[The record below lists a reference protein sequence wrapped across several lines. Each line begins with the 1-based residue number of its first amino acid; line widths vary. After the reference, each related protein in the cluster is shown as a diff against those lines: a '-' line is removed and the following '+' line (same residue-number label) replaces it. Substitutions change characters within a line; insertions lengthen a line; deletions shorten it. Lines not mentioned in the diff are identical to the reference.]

1 MFEIPANIAPALE
14 KELRRGWQRNAI
26 AAEIESKTNAK
37 LNAMD
42 HRSLDGIGRLRMRV
56 PADAFH
62 YWGQRLGYECW
73 EDEQFLREYE
83 RDNPQVKV
91 KSIGTKMS
99 VGYTPTEKRFSK
111 SYGVL

>member
-1 MFEIPANIAPALE
+1 
-14 KELRRGWQRNAI
+14 
-26 AAEIESKTNAK
+26 
-37 LNAMD
+37 
-42 HRSLDGIGRLRMRV
+42 MRV

-91 KSIGTKMS
+91 KSTGTKLS